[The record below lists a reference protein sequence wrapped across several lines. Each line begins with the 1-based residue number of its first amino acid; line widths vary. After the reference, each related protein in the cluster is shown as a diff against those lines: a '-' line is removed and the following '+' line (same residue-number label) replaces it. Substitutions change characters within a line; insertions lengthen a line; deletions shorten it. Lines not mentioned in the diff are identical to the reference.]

1 MSKLRRFYLP
11 GVESN
16 RGQQYLTRG
25 KRSKHSYFMCG
36 EFNPNVKAGNLV
48 QWFDDSEVAEI
59 EKSITLTNLMVE
71 IKYPDPLKE
80 LTHRLV
86 VDIKNT
92 PEPSENDETTLT
104 DGLKVA
110 LFEIEHLNQPFTEIG
125 GRDET

>member
-1 MSKLRRFYLP
+1 MTKLQRFYLP
-11 GVESN
+11 GVKSN
-16 RGQQYLTRG
+16 QGQQYLTRS
-25 KRSKHSYFMCG
+25 RHDSSYYFMCG
-36 EFNPNVKAGNLV
+36 ECNNRVQSGQLV
-48 QWFDDSEVAEI
+48 QWFDDTEVAEI

-80 LTHRLV
+80 LAHRLII
-86 VDIKNT
+86 DIKNT
-92 PEPSENDETTLT
+92 PTPSEDDETTLA